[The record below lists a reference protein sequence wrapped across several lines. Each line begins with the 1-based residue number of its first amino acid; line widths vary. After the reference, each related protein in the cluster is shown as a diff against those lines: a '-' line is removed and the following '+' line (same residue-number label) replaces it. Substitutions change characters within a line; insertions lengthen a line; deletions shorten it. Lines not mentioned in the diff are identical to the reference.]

1 MATDIERA
9 LAVAKQKN
17 EDIDRSMSVD
27 QYMSRPA
34 YRRPDTLTA
43 RQNTPLDYATDAVTG
58 VMNKVLP
65 TNRSGRQFRDDRT
78 REFLDYFTPVGAAE
92 GLYQAGQSLGA
103 GNYGSALFE
112 LPLAVA
118 SVIPG
123 AAFGSRGVRAGEKA
137 VQQATQVARDTQSLG
152 QAIPPPVRTL
162 ALPAPVPLPP
172 HAVKPRGGQ
181 WWANSYF
188 DTPDNPAWSNTSPEA
203 AAQHAADNWPGAY
216 EDRLAYA
223 LAPEPRGPETR
234 RPEQQWLEKALTKY
248 YKTDFGA
255 PDDPLRTLAE
265 RGLHYDSNMTP
276 DAWRTMA
283 DDRIDR
289 DAIGDVLFPINIKGG
304 MPGAGSDMR
313 ADALRTMPW
322 LAQLP
327 VTDNIYGI
335 PHGGLDLRH
344 FMDEFSNALNPE
356 RSGLPADLALRLESL
371 QRMSFPQAVE
381 HVGKINQYRAKEMTR
396 AALEAQKNPA
406 VHTFKEYAENNPMGL
421 RWTELKTPELTD
433 DLLTDNDRR
442 LIEIAKE
449 QGTPH
454 HLDVINMAK
463 SGRAEGFLQDALKN
477 EGDIMGHCV
486 GGYCDEVSSGRSR
499 IFSLRDAKGE
509 PHVTIETEPRNADTE
524 LARAAENDPYMG
536 EAWNEFY
543 YGKDGG
549 SDLDQFLKEKYPDM
563 FAKYGHLLD
572 ENLPDDIVQIKGK
585 QNRAPKDDY
594 LPFVQDFVKSQK
606 WGNVGD
612 LRNTQLVKLPDGRY
626 ITSQQAEE
634 GIGKMSGTRIYS
646 NEALQNLTPEEWAV
660 EAPQFEGYAIG
671 GRIPAHRCF
680 AATSR

>member
-9 LAVAKQKN
+9 LAVANKRKN
-17 EDIDRSMSVD
+17 EDIDRLTSVD
-27 QYMSRPA
+27 QFMSGPA

-43 RQNTPLDYATDAVTG
+43 RQNTPIDYATDAVTW

-65 TNRSGRQFRDDRT
+65 TNRSGEQFRDERT
-78 REFLDYFTPVGAAE
+78 REFLDYFTPVGTAE

-103 GNYGSALFE
+103 GNYGSAALE

-118 SVIPG
+118 SAIPG
-123 AAFGSRGVRAGEKA
+123 AALGSRGVRAGEKA
-137 VQQATQVARDTQSLG
+137 VQQATRVARDTESLG
-152 QAIPPPVRTL
+152 QAIPQPARTL

-181 WWANSYF
+181 WWTNSYF
-188 DTPDNPAWSNTSPEA
+188 QTPGNPAWSSTAPEA
-203 AAQHAADNWPGAY
+203 AAQHAADNWPGAMGIGW
-216 EDRLAYA
+216 
-223 LAPEPRGPETR
+223 PTI

-255 PDDPLRTLAE
+255 PDDPLRALAE
-265 RGLHYDSNMTP
+265 RGLHYVPNMTP

-283 DDRIDR
+283 DSLIDR
-289 DAIGDVLFPINIKGG
+289 DAIGDVLFPTNVKGG

-322 LAQLP
+322 LAQQP

-335 PHGGLDLRH
+335 PHGGLDLKH
-344 FMDEFSNALNPE
+344 FMDEFSNALDHE
-356 RSGLPADLALRLESL
+356 RSGLPADLALRPESL

-406 VHTFKEYAENNPMGL
+406 VHTYKEYPENNPMGL

-433 DLLTDNDRR
+433 DLLTDSDRR
-442 LIEIAKE
+442 LIEIANE

-454 HLDVINMAK
+454 HPDVINMAK

-486 GGYCDEVSSGRSR
+486 GGYCDEVKSGRSR

-509 PHVTIETEPRNADTE
+509 PHVTIETGPSTKKQYFFFSDVRNAVGDGQTDAWLNE
-524 LARAAENDPYMG
+524 GLRLSDMVERAGLRTNDLPEN
-536 EAWNEFY
+536 
-543 YGKDGG
+543 
-549 SDLDQFLKEKYPDM
+549 
-563 FAKYGHLLD
+563 
-572 ENLPDDIVQIKGK
+572 IVQIKGK

-594 LPFVQDFVKSQK
+594 LPFVQDFVKSGQ

-660 EAPQFEGYAIG
+660 EAPHFKGYAIG

-680 AATSR
+680 AASSR

>member
-17 EDIDRSMSVD
+17 EDIDRSMS
-27 QYMSRPA
+27 MSMSA

-65 TNRSGRQFRDDRT
+65 TDRSGRQFRDERT

-103 GNYGSALFE
+103 GNYGSAALE

-118 SVIPG
+118 SAIPG

-152 QAIPPPVRTL
+152 QAIPQPARTL

-188 DTPDNPAWSNTSPEA
+188 DTPGNTAWSSTAPEA

-216 EDRLAYA
+216 EDRMAYA
-223 LAPEPRGPETR
+223 LTPEPRGPRTR

-265 RGLHYDSNMTP
+265 RGLHYDPNMTP

-289 DAIGDVLFPINIKGG
+289 DAIGDVLFPTNAKGG
-304 MPGAGSDMR
+304 MPGAGDDMR
-313 ADALRTMPW
+313 ANALRTMPW
-322 LAQLP
+322 LAQQP

-356 RSGLPADLALRLESL
+356 RSGLPADLALRPESL

-433 DLLTDNDRR
+433 DLLTDSDRR
-442 LIEIAKE
+442 LIEIAE
-449 QGTPH
+449 QQGTPH

-486 GGYCDEVSSGRSR
+486 GGYCDEVKSGKSR

-509 PHVTIETEPRNADTE
+509 PHVTIETAPRNADTE

-626 ITSQQAEE
+626 ITNQQAVE
-634 GIGKMSGTRIYS
+634 GIGKMSGTRLYS
-646 NEALQNLTPEEWAV
+646 EEAIQNLTPEEWAV
-660 EAPQFEGYAIG
+660 EAPHFEGYAIG

-680 AATSR
+680 AASSR

>member
-17 EDIDRSMSVD
+17 EDIDRLTSVD

-34 YRRPDTLTA
+34 YRSEATLTA

-65 TNRSGRQFRDDRT
+65 TNRSSRQFRDDRT

-92 GLYQAGQSLGA
+92 ALYQAGQSLGA
-103 GNYGSALFE
+103 GNYWSAALE

-123 AAFGSRGVRAGEKA
+123 AALGRGGVRAGEKT

-152 QAIPPPVRTL
+152 RAIPQPARTL

-188 DTPDNPAWSNTSPEA
+188 DRPDNPAWSNTAPEA

-216 EDRLAYA
+216 EDRLAYY
-223 LAPEPRGPETR
+223 LAPEPTGPEPR

-265 RGLHYDSNMTP
+265 RGLHYDPNMTP

-289 DAIGDVLFPINIKGG
+289 DAIGDVLFPTNEKGG
-304 MPGAGSDMR
+304 MPGAGSNMR

-322 LAQLP
+322 LAQQP

-356 RSGLPADLALRLESL
+356 RSGLPADLALRPESL

-433 DLLTDNDRR
+433 DLLTDSDRR

-454 HLDVINMAK
+454 HPDVINMAK

-486 GGYCDEVSSGRSR
+486 GGYCDEVKSGRSR

-509 PHVTIETEPRNADTE
+509 PHVTIETEP
-524 LARAAENDPYMG
+524 ARSKPLSG
-536 EAWNEFY
+536 KQINEWEPGAFNRF
-543 YGKDGG
+543 
-549 SDLDQFLKEKYPDM
+549 LDQRFDHDGIESMHDWAAVNFPEKM
-563 FAKYGHLLD
+563 SG
-572 ENLPDDIVQIKGK
+572 EDIVQIKGK

-626 ITSQQAEE
+626 ITNQQAEE
-634 GIGKMSGTRIYS
+634 GIGAIPGTRIYDPS
-646 NEALQNLTPEEWAV
+646 YLYGVGPETWARI
-660 EAPQFEGYAIG
+660 APHFEGYAIG

-680 AATSR
+680 AASSR